1 LFNLLVSGNREK
13 WEKCPTEFPRDRVI
27 KSYEYTVE
35 EIALKY
41 SSLND
46 ENIDILKGFP
56 CVFSYE
62 GTEGFFRVGYI
73 NDIRLRNEDII
84 VSFEFDQILPPLPVQ
99 KLYENKLAFDIY
111 QDFEFSRTHWAVKDL
126 DLFQE
131 LVKHGFVTQEQVN
144 ASAQY
149 RSPNTK
155 VVNTST
161 SITNN
166 VFIVHGHDELSKT
179 ETARYVESLGLNA
192 TILHE
197 QTSRSQTI
205 IEKFEKHAS
214 EAAFAIV
221 LLTPDDVG
229 YAKDSPNNAKY
240 RARQNVIF
248 ELGYFCSALSR
259 GRVCVLY
266 KEGVEV
272 PNDFAGVV
280 YTPMDNAGAWKLGLA
295 REMKSAGLNIDLNRA
310 L

>member
-1 LFNLLVSGNREK
+1 MFNLLVSGNREK

-27 KSYEYTVE
+27 KSYEYTVD
-35 EIALKY
+35 EIASKY

-46 ENIDILKGFP
+46 ENIERLKGFP
-56 CVFSYE
+56 CIFSYE

-73 NDIRLRNEDII
+73 NDIRLRSEDII
-84 VSFEFDQILPPLPVQ
+84 VTFEFDQILPPLPVQ
-99 KLYENKLAFDIY
+99 KLFDNKLAFDIY
-111 QDFEFSRTHWAVKDL
+111 HDFEFGRTHWAVKDV

-131 LVKHGFVTQEQVN
+131 LVRHGFVTQEQVN

-149 RSPNTK
+149 RSPK
-155 VVNTST
+155 AIASITSS

-197 QTSRSQTI
+197 QTSSSQTI
-205 IEKFEKHAS
+205 IEKFERHAS

-240 RARQNVIF
+240 RARQNVVF

-259 GRVCVLY
+259 GKVCVLY
-266 KEGVEV
+266 KEGVEI
-272 PNDFAGVV
+272 PNDFSGVV

-295 REMKSAGLNIDLNRA
+295 REMKAAGLDIDLNRA